1 MTSTLHE
8 PSQSLCAPRSLP
20 VITPSHKPHLSTRGS
35 ALKSNDRQPE
45 GPTNPSYV
53 RGSRVGRFRVLGV
66 GCWACVC
73 AAARGHGDGG
83 GGVGFATWQETR
95 MEAWGSVVGGAPW
108 KRRARVPSIRYT
120 RRILEFGL
128 RESRR
133 TSSPTR
139 LEREAWRPLVREG
152 DIRSQQAKTLRG
164 DRGTDVLRRKSYL
177 ITSLTMSTLRSIQAS
192 PRTSSNTTLTSRL
205 SWPLP
210 ACTSPL
216 FPSIDHNPSICMSP
230 SGLYHPQAPRKRTQ
244 YP

>member
-1 MTSTLHE
+1 MTG
-8 PSQSLCAPRSLP
+8 SLRAPL
-20 VITPSHKPHLSTRGS
+20 TRVTSEAAES
-35 ALKSNDRQPE
+35 ADFE
-45 GPTNPSYV
+45 CW
-53 RGSRVGRFRVLGV
+53 VLGV
-66 GCWACVC
+66 GRVFC

-83 GGVGFATWQETR
+83 GGVERATWQETR

-164 DRGTDVLRRKSYL
+164 DRGTDVLRRKSYI

-192 PRTSSNTTLTSRL
+192 PQTSSNTTLSSRL
-205 SWPLP
+205 FWPLP

-216 FPSIDHNPSICMSP
+216 FPSR
-230 SGLYHPQAPRKRTQ
+230 PQAVYLYEPQRPLSPPSPKEKDPVPVAPPTPPPSSSSETTNTPETASVYYSKSAQ
-244 YP
+244 PPS